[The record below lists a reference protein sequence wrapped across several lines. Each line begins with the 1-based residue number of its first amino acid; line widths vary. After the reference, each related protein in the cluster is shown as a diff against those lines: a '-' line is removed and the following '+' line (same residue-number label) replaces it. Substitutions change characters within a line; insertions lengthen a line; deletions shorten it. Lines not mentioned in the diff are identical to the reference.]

1 MKNYATKEE
10 LTNITHV
17 DTSSFALKTNL
28 ASLKIEVDKLDIPK
42 LKAVP
47 IDLADLTKEVQ
58 EDFTKKTDFNS
69 LKTKVD
75 INETDDDNLE
85 SIINKNDTA
94 TKTSINN
101 LKTKVDKIDLAK
113 YVLKTVYDDKI
124 GNLELKLL
132 DTKRLLQVSSF
143 NNKVIELENKIKVAE
158 SKPNI
163 NNLATKSS
171 LIAVENKIPGV
182 NGFVRKTDYATE
194 ITSIKMIMQQKQY

>member
-10 LTNITHV
+10 FKNITHV

-75 INETDDDNLE
+75 INETDNDNLE

-132 DTKRLLQVSSF
+132 DAKRLLQVSSF
-143 NNKVIELENKIKVAE
+143 NSKVIELESKIKVAQ

-171 LIAVENKIPGV
+171 LIAVENNPWC
-182 NGFVRKTDYATE
+182 
-194 ITSIKMIMQQKQY
+194 